1 MLFARLKKVW
11 YFPLDR
17 KCKVSFQ
24 NCVCYLGRIK
34 ISIKEPRSD
43 DLDLVIMLSD
53 LRQILVVARN

>member
-43 DLDLVIMLSD
+43 DLVIMLSD